1 MDVTIRPLF
10 TFFSEVLSGVA
21 QGSAVL
27 AGVLTGVA
35 AFAGYWAFYRLFLKK
50 ALDLVIG
57 DYQKIADQ
65 LGDFLRFVER
75 VDQSL
80 SRLSPLLDRVENL
93 NERLSQVERL
103 YATLHEPTT
112 HQLPTHPPNQPPVW
126 KILRAHQGD
135 AFGVRHTRRP
145 STT

>member
-1 MDVTIRPLF
+1 LDVTIRPLF

-57 DYQKIADQ
+57 DYQKIAD
-65 LGDFLRFVER
+65 
-75 VDQSL
+75 
-80 SRLSPLLDRVENL
+80 
-93 NERLSQVERL
+93 
-103 YATLHEPTT
+103 
-112 HQLPTHPPNQPPVW
+112 
-126 KILRAHQGD
+126 
-135 AFGVRHTRRP
+135 
-145 STT
+145 